1 MDRMKNL
8 LGGPGFYAALA
19 LCVLAVGAGGFFLL
33 RREEPVEPER
43 PQVQTAAPAEETPEH
58 EPVMETVPLEEPEEE
73 AAEDDPV
80 PVTAMPETEVDDTPV
95 TAEPPLAP
103 VSPLEGEVA
112 AAFSV
117 ETLMYDETMDD
128 WRTHDGVDIAAAEG
142 DTVLAA
148 LAGTV
153 ASVTDDGLMG
163 TTVVLRHS
171 GGYETTYAGLR
182 AQPPVEAGDAVSAG
196 QAIGAVGAAA
206 PAEATLGPHLHF
218 SVTRDGAAVDPAAFL
233 EP

>member
-33 RREEPVEPER
+33 RQEEPVEPER

-206 PAEATLGPHLHF
+206 PAEAALGPHLHF

>member
-1 MDRMKNL
+1 MEHL
-8 LGGPGFYAALA
+8 
-19 LCVLAVGAGGFFLL
+19 V
-33 RREEPVEPER
+33 REHLHLPER
-43 PQVQTAAPAEETPEH
+43 VKEKMLAAYGLIAEAESRALLQELLPTCTPAATPIAPPSAAPAPSPAPSPPPTPS
-58 EPVMETVPLEEPEEE
+58 L
-73 AAEDDPV
+73 DPNR
-80 PVTAMPETEVDDTPV
+80 PMPETEVDDTPV

-206 PAEATLGPHLHF
+206 PAEAALGPHLHF

>member
-1 MDRMKNL
+1 MDQRMKNL
-8 LGGPGFYAALA
+8 MGGPGICAALA
-19 LCVLAVGAGGFFLL
+19 LCILAVGAGGYFLL
-33 RREEPVEPER
+33 QRDDAAPQTALRPEAQEPAVSPVREE
-43 PQVQTAAPAEETPEH
+43 QPEH
-58 EPVMETVPLEEPEEE
+58 TPVVETVPMEEPEEVPVSMPE
-73 AAEDDPV
+73 AA
-80 PVTAMPETEVDDTPV
+80 VDDTPV
-95 TAEPPLAP
+95 AAEAPHVVVTPLQGD
-103 VSPLEGEVA
+103 VV

-117 ETLMYDETMDD
+117 DALVYDETMDD

-206 PAEATLGPHLHF
+206 PAEAALGPHLHF